1 MLAKY
6 LDFETLF
13 LNTNILTITTIAKPP
28 HNNTQYNCCR
38 EMRLCVYNMI
48 DEGRRGRKPGYIH
61 EMGSH
66 DLKSCEVKCQRN
78 RPFANGTMPVV
89 NFIWRFPICYGSGVL
104 AHITCSRALAWTGKG
119 GGERQNSVFMYN
131 RTL

>member
-66 DLKSCEVKCQRN
+66 DIKSCEVKCQRN
-78 RPFANGTMPVV
+78 NNGILTNNDIAVSPTIFLPQF
-89 NFIWRFPICYGSGVL
+89 NDNL
-104 AHITCSRALAWTGKG
+104 HITIIVSIYSPKFFF
-119 GGERQNSVFMYN
+119 V
-131 RTL
+131 